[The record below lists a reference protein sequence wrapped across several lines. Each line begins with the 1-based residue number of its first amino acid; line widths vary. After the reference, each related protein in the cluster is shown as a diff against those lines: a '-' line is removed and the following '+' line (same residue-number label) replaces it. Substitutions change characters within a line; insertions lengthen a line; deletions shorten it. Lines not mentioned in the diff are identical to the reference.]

1 MEEPEPKAQIQAGLE
16 NLAGITEEPLKP
28 AEMAQVQALLT
39 VQILARVQLIH
50 WNSGWMQVHLA
61 VLAQLGLIAVVME
74 IMPLRTVLPR

>member
-16 NLAGITEEPLKP
+16 NLAVITEELLKP

-50 WNSGWMQVHLA
+50 WNSGWMPVHL
-61 VLAQLGLIAVVME
+61 
-74 IMPLRTVLPR
+74 